1 MNLRQIPKTSYY
13 DDHRCVYLELYN
25 KMYPIMDK
33 RAFLYYF
40 GRLLIPYDLQCFGE
54 DI

>member
-1 MNLRQIPKTSYY
+1 
-13 DDHRCVYLELYN
+13 
-25 KMYPIMDK
+25 MDK

-54 DI
+54 DIWYFQNSFKLIQNMF